1 MTSNLEE
8 GIKGQKIL
16 KILFY
21 VFPLVMLSRSGFVNI
36 YLFIFIIYSIYFFYK
51 NKIKINFFFLDYLI
65 FSVLLLLILS
75 TIINFENFRFF
86 FLLKSI
92 SYIKFGIFYL
102 LVRNLF
108 YYNIVNFPKIIIITS
123 ISTVFLSFD
132 IFIQHIYGQ
141 DLFGYK
147 PWHDRYAAIFDD
159 EAIAGGYIQ
168 KFSFISIS
176 LITIINNFNFLKKI
190 LVTLLINILGLGI
203 LMSTDRMPLIIF
215 LTQIV
220 ILIFL
225 IKNLRLFYLI
235 NLIILLSLIF
245 LLIQNNK
252 IINERYEFLSIINNL
267 TINKKIE
274 VEKNKNINSIA
285 KEFINSTEYSKIFY
299 TGYYIWKINPI
310 LGTGVKSFN
319 LSCSQAAKTNNQLLC
334 APHAHNLYLEILVNI
349 GIIGIIILI
358 IYIFNI
364 LKESK
369 KILFRENNSIYLYL
383 LIIFIAELLPF
394 RSYGSIFTT
403 VNGTMFWYLLALT
416 SIIKFKKY

>member
-8 GIKGQKIL
+8 GIKRQKIL

-21 VFPLVMLSRSGFVNI
+21 IFPLVMLSRSGFVNI

-65 FSVLLLLILS
+65 FLILLLLILS
-75 TIINFENFRFF
+75 TIINFENLGFF

-92 SYIKFGIFYL
+92 SYIRFGLFYL

-123 ISTVFLSFD
+123 ISTVFLCFD
-132 IFIQHIYGQ
+132 IFIQHIYGE

-159 EAIAGGYIQ
+159 EAIAGSYIQ

-176 LITIINNFNFLKKI
+176 LIIIINNFNFSKKI
-190 LVTLLINILGLGI
+190 LITLLINILGLGI

-252 IINERYEFLSIINNL
+252 IINKTLL
-267 TINKKIE
+267 
-274 VEKNKNINSIA
+274 KNK
-285 KEFINSTEYSKIFY
+285 
-299 TGYYIWKINPI
+299 
-310 LGTGVKSFN
+310 
-319 LSCSQAAKTNNQLLC
+319 
-334 APHAHNLYLEILVNI
+334 
-349 GIIGIIILI
+349 LI
-358 IYIFNI
+358 
-364 LKESK
+364 K
-369 KILFRENNSIYLYL
+369 KFSN
-383 LIIFIAELLPF
+383 
-394 RSYGSIFTT
+394 
-403 VNGTMFWYLLALT
+403 
-416 SIIKFKKY
+416 